1 MSLNKI
7 LSLAASIIKSTILF
21 SLIFFNSNILSEETS
36 QYNPDDQGILSIMYH
51 RFDENKYPSTNIR
64 MNIFLEH
71 ISAIKNN
78 GFEFYNP
85 ELFDE
90 EFDKPKDIKKILLT
104 VDDAFLSFY
113 ENAWPVLK
121 KEKIPFILFVSTEPI
136 GKRGYMTWDQI
147 KEIEKEKFAFIG
159 NHSHTHEYLID
170 FSFADFKDDI
180 NKSIKIF
187 EENLG
192 YNPIFFSY
200 PFGEYS
206 LEQKNFI
213 KKKFNYA
220 FGQHSGVIDSTKD
233 KYELPRFPINE
244 NYGKMERF
252 NSIIKY
258 FPLQY
263 ESFEPEDKY
272 VLAINNPPSV
282 KIKFFNNQ
290 KNIKNINCFS
300 NEGDNWGNPNIS
312 VDENNVMKIFFREK
326 FNFRRGRLNCSLNEN
341 GKWKWF
347 GHQFTVQIPK

>member
-7 LSLAASIIKSTILF
+7 ISLAASIIKSTILF

-104 VDDAFLSFY
+104 IDDAFLSFY

-147 KEIEKEKFAFIG
+147 REIEKEKFAFIG
-159 NHSHTHEYLID
+159 NHSHTHEYLIN
-170 FSFADFKDDI
+170 FSFVDFKNDI

-192 YNPIFFSY
+192 HNPIYFSY

-220 FGQHSGVIDSTKD
+220 FGQHSGVIDSNKD

-258 FPLQY
+258 LPLQY
-263 ESFEPEDKY
+263 KSFEPEDKY

-312 VDENNVMKIFFREK
+312 VGENNVMKISFREK